1 MKEILTPEEKK
12 YLRKVSRYLNSLG
25 MNYGDINFEME
36 SDDDSISISDKEIR
50 SNTHFYNNYTA
61 EIPDGMHPILRKI
74 LSSVSVLDLDQ
85 VPNDAHVDSQYIEV
99 IINVKEQSISV
110 VHYYTW
116 TSGDDT
122 QALEWDGKLFDEL
135 EEDGLF
141 EDIEV
146 PANGELIIPYNG
158 GGDSGYIESD
168 FEGTTQ
174 QIPQQLEEWCYD
186 RLEEN
191 FGGWEINEGS
201 QGNFTID
208 FHDRTVRLTHTFNS
222 EYSSSNTLWEEKF

>member
-1 MKEILTPEEKK
+1 MEKILTPEEKK
-12 YLRKVSRYLNSLG
+12 YLGKVSRYLNSLG

-50 SNTHFYNNYTA
+50 SNTHFSNNYTA

-74 LSSVSVLDLDQ
+74 LSSVSVLDLDE
-85 VPNDAHVDSQYIEV
+85 VPNDAHVDFQGIEV

-158 GGDSGYIESD
+158 GGDSGYIESN

-208 FHDRTVRLTHTFNS
+208 FHDRTVRLTHTSNS